1 MGIFLTRGES
11 SYDPFRDLA
20 LLEQFQESCSCN
32 FQNSLGRFSRSP
44 CLLLCEEDHVDS
56 ALGKQPVLIVTAVS
70 QAALITGGWNWHLVK
85 CYWRALLSALP
96 CLRRPGWK
104 EGFCQPHPCNVK
116 VYFFFFTNVEILLL
130 EKGVRRQTNCH
141 FWGEKIAYLHPLWTL
156 QIYLCGVPEEG
167 KRGKLLIW
175 EPVVTNEWQ
184 QMDFSKMN
192 LSRAQF
198 MMRGEILP

>member
-20 LLEQFQESCSCN
+20 LFEQFQESCSCN
-32 FQNSLGRFSRSP
+32 FQNSVGRFSRSP

-104 EGFCQPHPCNVK
+104 EGLCQPHPCNVK
-116 VYFFFFTNVEILLL
+116 VYFFFHECGNTSLGERCKETNQLPLLRRENCLSSSTLNFTDLPLRGSGGGKE
-130 EKGVRRQTNCH
+130 
-141 FWGEKIAYLHPLWTL
+141 GENYWSESLW
-156 QIYLCGVPEEG
+156 
-167 KRGKLLIW
+167 
-175 EPVVTNEWQ
+175 
-184 QMDFSKMN
+184 
-192 LSRAQF
+192 
-198 MMRGEILP
+198 